1 MKKKHLLIILIVVL
15 SAFLLAGCGTPID
28 ENGNYIPI
36 TAEADS
42 IWEKFFVWPLS
53 WLITTTAGF
62 LNNNYGVAIIVVTIA
77 VRFAVLPLSIK
88 STKSQKAMQAI
99 QPQLDAL
106 KQKYSSKDQ
115 ATQAKLQQETMALF
129 QQHGVNPL
137 SGCLPML
144 IQMPILIAFYQ
155 AILRTPEIAN
165 HTFLWFD
172 LGEPDPYF
180 ILPILAAVTTYLQ
193 SKLSA
198 MGQDPNSPAAQQMK
212 IMMWVM
218 PIMILIFALNL
229 PAALSMYWVVGNVFG
244 CIQTYMMRKPVD
256 LAGGK

>member
-15 SAFLLAGCGTPID
+15 SAVLLAGCGTPVD
-28 ENGNYIPI
+28 DQGNYIPI
-36 TAEADS
+36 TVETADS
-42 IWEKFFVWPLS
+42 IWEKFFVLPLS
-53 WLITTTAGF
+53 WLIVTVAGF
-62 LNNNYGVAIIVVTIA
+62 LNDNFGLAIIVVTIA
-77 VRFAVLPLSIK
+77 IRFAVLPLSIK

-99 QPQLDAL
+99 QPEMDAL
-106 KQKYSSKDQ
+106 KKKYSSKDQ

-144 IQMPILIAFYQ
+144 IQMPILIAWYQ
-155 AILRTPEIAN
+155 AILRTPAIAE

-172 LGEPDPYF
+172 LGAPDPYY

-193 SKLSA
+193 SKFSS

-212 IMMWVM
+212 VMMWVM
-218 PIMILIFALNL
+218 PIMIGFFALTM
-229 PAALSMYWVVGNVFG
+229 PAALSLYWVVGNIFG
-244 CIQTYMMRKPVD
+244 CIQTYVMRHPVQ
-256 LAGGK
+256 LGGK